1 MAYRTAELPPV
12 DLDEF
17 GRMPFFERMHLLMLH
32 WVHAGFGTPKQTVT
46 FYVWKIFF
54 YALFGLIV
62 AGAFTAGLEF
72 NDIGG
77 WWDEPILYQKLMI
90 WTILMEVLGLA
101 ATCGPMAFHFDPPI
115 GGVLYWWQQDTL
127 RVPPYPRWLP
137 FTRGTRRTPWDT
149 GLYKLI
155 VFWLIM
161 MLFLSGDD
169 VAGLPE
175 GRAGIMPQWALVV
188 YCGLIVLMGLRDKIV
203 FLSARSEQYVPT
215 LLAFGLM
222 TNFVDMVVAAK
233 IFMVVIWMGAGFS
246 KLQHGFSSTV
256 AIMTQNTPW
265 NVFPN
270 FRRKTV
276 KDYPNDLRPST
287 MTHLLAHI
295 GGTVCEMVMPLVLL
309 FSPWPELTWVAVIA
323 IWMLHTFIIS
333 TIPLAVPLEWN
344 VFFMF
349 VAPFLFLNFHAGN
362 GYAVTDMDPVLLAV
376 VVGVA
381 LFPIVLGALRPQ
393 YVSFLVGMK
402 QYAGNWASA
411 TFSLRDKEKEDRI
424 NERVVKAADNQI
436 DQIEPLF
443 GPEISEIFLQKA
455 VAFRM
460 MHPMGRMHI
469 SGLMCHVADLDSR
482 IQREGEFLSNVLT
495 GWNFG
500 DGHCL
505 DERLI
510 AGWQERC
517 QYEPGDV
524 VAVFTESQPAF
535 SKIVQYRV
543 IDAAL
548 GTVEK
553 GWYHNDDAYNSQP
566 WLPDGPIPHTVTWRK
581 PGYVPQGVPHPGD
594 ARREASI
601 DKHGRWLI
609 PRRGAGGSTDGTSD
623 VNPDVNSD
631 GTSDDAGGAS
641 GATGEDLRRESSDSV
656 PG

>member
-1 MAYRTAELPPV
+1 MGAAGTDEAELDDMAYRTAELPPV

-17 GRMPFFERMHLLMLH
+17 AKIPFMQRMKILQLH
-32 WVHAGFGTPKQTVT
+32 WVQSGFGTPKQTIT

-54 YALFGLIV
+54 YALSGLIV

-72 NDIGG
+72 DNIAG
-77 WWDEPILYQKLMI
+77 WWNEPILYQKLMV
-90 WTILMEVLGLA
+90 WTILLEILGLA
-101 ATCGPMAFHFDPPI
+101 ATCGPLAFHFDPPI
-115 GGVLYWWQQDTL
+115 GGVLYWWQQDTI
-127 RVPPYPRWLP
+127 RVPPYPKHVP
-137 FTRGTRRTPWDT
+137 FTAGNRRTPWDT

-155 VFWLIM
+155 VFWLIL
-161 MLFLSGDD
+161 MLFLSGEQVD
-169 VAGLPE
+169 GLPT
-175 GRAGIMPQWALVV
+175 GSAGILPQWSLVV
-188 YCGLIVLMGLRDKIV
+188 YCALIILMGLRDKIV
-203 FLSARSEQYVPT
+203 FLSSRAEQYVPT
-215 LLAFGLM
+215 MLCFGLFS
-222 TNFVDMVVAAK
+222 NFVDMVVAAK
-233 IFMVVIWMGAGFS
+233 VFIVVIWMGAGFS

-265 NVFPN
+265 NVFPK
-270 FRRKTV
+270 FRKASV
-276 KDYPNDLRPST
+276 KDYPNDIRPSKI
-287 MTHLLAHI
+287 THSLAHI
-295 GGTVCEMVMPLVLL
+295 GGTTCEIVMPLVLL
-309 FSPWPELTWVAVIA
+309 FSPWPELTWVAIIS

-349 VAPFLFLNFHAGN
+349 AAAFLFANFHASD
-362 GYAVTDMDPVLLAV
+362 GYAVTDMDPVLLGIVLTA
-376 VVGVA
+376 A

-402 QYAGNWASA
+402 QYAGNWSSA
-411 TFSLRDKEKEDRI
+411 TFSLRNKEIEDRI

-436 DQIEPLF
+436 DQLEPLF
-443 GPEISEIFLQKA
+443 GKEISEIFIQKA

-469 SGLMCHVADLDSR
+469 SALMCHVDSLDDR

-510 AGWQERC
+510 EAWQERC

-524 VAVFTESQPAF
+524 IVAFTESQPAF

-553 GWYHNDDAYNSQP
+553 GWYHNDDAYNTQP
-566 WLPDGPIPHTVTWRK
+566 WLPDGPIPHTVTWRRE
-581 PGYVPQGVPHPGD
+581 GYEPQGVPHPGN
-594 ARREASI
+594 ARKEPSI
-601 DKHGRWLI
+601 DKHGNWLI
-609 PRRGAGGSTDGTSD
+609 PKNEN
-623 VNPDVNSD
+623 V
-631 GTSDDAGGAS
+631 S
-641 GATGEDLRRESSDSV
+641 G
-656 PG
+656 